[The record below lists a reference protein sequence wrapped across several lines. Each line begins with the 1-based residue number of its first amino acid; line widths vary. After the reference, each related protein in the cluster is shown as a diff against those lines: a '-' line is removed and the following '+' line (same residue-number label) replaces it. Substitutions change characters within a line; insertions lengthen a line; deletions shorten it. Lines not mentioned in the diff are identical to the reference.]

1 MTANDEELFETVK
14 DLDVIAWTEKSLR
27 EKKDLRDDYKEFIK
41 LITFHGIIPSTGI
54 YFMAFG
60 PMHHARWMSKLLY
73 TLKI

>member
-1 MTANDEELFETVK
+1 MTANDEELSEAVK
-14 DLDVIAWTEKSLR
+14 DLYVIAWAEKSLR
-27 EKKDLRDDYKEFIK
+27 ERKDPRDDCKEFIK

-60 PMHHARWMSKLLY
+60 PMRHARWMSKLLY